1 MKSKNVVQFTG
12 DLEDAAYRKLTKQ
25 ELVRIIKKKG
35 WDTDENQLLKKEKEI
50 LIHLAKTLHLQK
62 QLGKKLNV
70 DYFDCHTDY
79 LGDFLDLSCMLD
91 SFKIKR
97 EENIFIFS
105 GF

>member
-25 ELVRIIKKKG
+25 ELVKIIRKKG

-62 QLGKKLNV
+62 LLGK
-70 DYFDCHTDY
+70 
-79 LGDFLDLSCMLD
+79 
-91 SFKIKR
+91 
-97 EENIFIFS
+97 
-105 GF
+105 